1 MTAERPG
8 SSGADRPGTLLD
20 WRFLLPDARL
30 GRISVLG
37 TPPASRRLML
47 EALAREA
54 AEVAKDPIPGSKL
67 DGAVVFGL
75 DPDELARARAAVAD
89 DGWVYV
95 ETAPGRRE
103 RRPGGIRSTL
113 ERAGF
118 SGVRLHWHWPS
129 FAAADEIL
137 PLEAPA
143 GLAGAFTRRRRS
155 GLRAAFYRTM
165 AAVGRMG
172 MLALFAP
179 HVSAVATAGSPRPS
193 LVASG
198 LAEHGTV
205 LGRRDRQPERD
216 TDISYL
222 TPRYGTSRNVI
233 ALVRTGGLAPI
244 IAVAKLPRD
253 GDVSSLRREA
263 AALRLLEQHAPSVEH
278 VPRLLGVVDA
288 PGRGMLLETAV
299 DGRVIDRR
307 DLLSRREEW
316 VERVATW
323 TAALASLP
331 SSVAAPALG
340 AGIREAIAT
349 LERHA
354 LGEPELGGSVARCRA
369 LLSPLMDAE
378 LPASLEHGDLAV
390 PNLLVTRTGSL
401 GVVDWELAGPS
412 RFPLHDLAF
421 FLTHLAWEV
430 RVDSP
435 ASRLGTV
442 RDALLE
448 RHGWGSRRLERAGS
462 TLGVDTAL
470 VPRVL
475 LASWTRT
482 AAQTAERAA
491 WSASGETGAAPR
503 RAGSILGLRALAVW
517 QMGVAHLDRGAA

>member
-20 WRFLLPDARL
+20 WRFLLPDATL

-54 AEVAKDPIPGSKL
+54 EVASHPIPGSRL

-75 DPDELARARAAVAD
+75 DPDELRRARAAIAD

-95 ETAPGRRE
+95 ETAPRRRE
-103 RRPGGIRSTL
+103 RRPAGIRRTL

-155 GLRAAFYRTM
+155 GLRAVFYRTM
-165 AAVGRMG
+165 AAVGRTG
-172 MLALFAP
+172 MLPLFAP
-179 HVSAVATAGSPRPS
+179 HVSAVATAGAPRPS

-198 LAEHGTV
+198 LAEHGAV
-205 LGRRDRQPERD
+205 LGRGDRQPERG

-233 ALVRTGGLAPI
+233 ALVRTGGRPPI
-244 IAVAKLPRD
+244 VAVAKVPRD
-253 GDVSSLRREA
+253 GDMSSLRREA
-263 AALRLLEQHAPSVEH
+263 AALRLLERHAPSVEH
-278 VPRLLGVVDA
+278 VPRVLGIVEA

-299 DGRVIDRR
+299 PGRVIDRR
-307 DLLSRREEW
+307 DLISRREEW
-316 VERVATW
+316 VERVAAW
-323 TAALASLP
+323 TAALTPLP
-331 SSVAAPALG
+331 TSVAAPPLG

-354 LGEPELGGSVARCRA
+354 IGEPELVGSVARCRA
-369 LLSPLMDAE
+369 LLTPLMDAD

-421 FLTHLAWEV
+421 FLTHLAWEL

-435 ASRLGTV
+435 ASRLGSV
-442 RDALLE
+442 RDVLLE
-448 RHGWGSRRLERAGS
+448 RGGWGSRRLQRAGS
-462 TLGVDTAL
+462 TLGMDAGL
-470 VPRVL
+470 MHLAL

-482 AAQTAERAA
+482 AAQTAERAS
-491 WSASGETGAAPR
+491 WSGSRETGAAPGR
-503 RAGSILGLRALAVW
+503 IGSIMELRAVAVW
-517 QMGVAHLDRGAA
+517 QMGVAHLDRRAA